1 MEHDPLIDYLRLKN
15 SNVEKLPLSPQN
27 KPVVFLLRPL
37 DNTRLAFFGATFF
50 LVRPEMGIP
59 WDTHNP

>member
-50 LVRPEMGIP
+50 FGASGNGDTMGYP
-59 WDTHNP
+59 